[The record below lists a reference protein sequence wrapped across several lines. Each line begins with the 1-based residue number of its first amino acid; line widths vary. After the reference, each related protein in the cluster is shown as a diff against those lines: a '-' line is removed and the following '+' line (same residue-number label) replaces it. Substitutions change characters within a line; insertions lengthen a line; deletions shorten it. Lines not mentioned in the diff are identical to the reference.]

1 MISELRIFDL
11 GVIQSATLDLAP
23 GFTAVTGE
31 TGAGKTMIV
40 TSLGLLLG
48 ARGDSGVIR
57 QGADRARVEGMFAA
71 LPNDTAERVAEA
83 GGDVEEGAVLI
94 ARQITTSRSRCF
106 VGGTGVPASLA
117 ADLTADL
124 VTIHGQ
130 SEQVRLA
137 APERQRAILDR
148 YAGAELV
155 DALVAYRED
164 WSARQAARAEL
175 SQLRDHARERAREI
189 DLLQFGIREIDQF
202 DPQPGEDVALTEE
215 AERLQAV
222 DDLRLAAHTALVA
235 LAGDEDAIDEA
246 SALTA
251 AAIARKALAGAAGT
265 DATVAP
271 LAERAA
277 ELTALASEL
286 SQDVASYLSD
296 LAADPARLEWI
307 AERRAGLQG
316 LTRKY
321 GETIDDVLAW
331 GRQSA
336 HRLGMLTSSDDRID
350 VLADRVEALDATLAE
365 RARVITARRRAAA
378 DRLAEAVS
386 DELAA
391 LAMPHARLTF
401 TLESLADLGPH
412 GAEQVLLQ
420 FTANPGSSPRPIGK
434 VASGG
439 ELSRI
444 RLALEAVLAE
454 GSDTGTFVFD
464 EVDSGVGGAVA
475 IEIGRRLARLSRHSQ
490 VIVVTHLAQVAAFA
504 DRHLVVRKASDG
516 QITTSGVHQLDD
528 EERVAE
534 LARMMAGLADSDIA
548 LAHARELRELGLG
561 IFPS

>member
-11 GVIQSATLDLAP
+11 GVIESATLDLAP

-57 QGADRARVEGMFAA
+57 QGADRARVEGLFAA
-71 LPNDTAERVAEA
+71 LPGDTAERVAEA
-83 GGDVEEGAVLI
+83 GGEVEEGAVLI

-106 VGGTGVPASLA
+106 VGGAGVPVSIA

-148 YAGAELV
+148 YAGAEFA
-155 DALVAYRED
+155 DTLVAYRGD
-164 WSARQAARAEL
+164 WAARQAARTEL
-175 SQLRDHARERAREI
+175 SQLRDQARERAREI
-189 DLLQFGIREIDQF
+189 DLLRFGIEEIDQL
-202 DPQPGEDVALTEE
+202 DPQPGEDAALTEE

-277 ELTALASEL
+277 ELTALVSDL

-336 HRLGMLTSSDDRID
+336 HRLGVLTSSDDRID
-350 VLADRVEALDATLAE
+350 ALASRVEALDAALAE

-378 DRLAEAVS
+378 DRLAAAVR

-401 TLESLADLGPH
+401 TLESLPELGPH

-454 GSDTGTFVFD
+454 GSATGTFVFD

-504 DRHLVVRKASDG
+504 NRHLVVRKASDG

-534 LARMMAGLADSDIA
+534 LARMMAGLDDSDIA

-561 IFPS
+561 ISPS